1 MGGRRRREK
10 EGKMEDVKKI
20 SELTGVKV
28 PEIVRDL
35 AKCKITYLEGK
46 DGTQPGGIIR
56 DGGWYVGS
64 PGAIT
69 GYIARGLPTLEK
81 AINFAYTYNPGSRER
96 IARFRKK
103 YNL

>member
-1 MGGRRRREK
+1 
-10 EGKMEDVKKI
+10 MEDVKKI

-81 AINFAYTYNPGSRER
+81 AINFAHKHHKHAGSRER
-96 IARFRKK
+96 IARFREK